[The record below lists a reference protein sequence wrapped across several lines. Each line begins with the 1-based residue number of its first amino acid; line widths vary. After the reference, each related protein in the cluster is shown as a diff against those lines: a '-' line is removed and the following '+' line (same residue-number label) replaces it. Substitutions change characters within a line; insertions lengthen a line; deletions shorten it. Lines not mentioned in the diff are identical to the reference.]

1 MQSEDLRIQKYRPQ
15 THNAIWKAMCDIRN
29 NGEGE
34 WERGDL
40 YNDHFPTADSWIWA
54 KDFITRKVQNVQ
66 RHEGIKEQDL

>member
-1 MQSEDLRIQKYRPQ
+1 
-15 THNAIWKAMCDIRN
+15 MCDIRN

-40 YNDHFPTADSWIWA
+40 YNDHFPTADSWRWA